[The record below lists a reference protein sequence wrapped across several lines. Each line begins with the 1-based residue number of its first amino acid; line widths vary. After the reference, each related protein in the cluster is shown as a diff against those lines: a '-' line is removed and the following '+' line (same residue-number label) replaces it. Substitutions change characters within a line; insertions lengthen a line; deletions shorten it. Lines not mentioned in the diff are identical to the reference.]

1 MAVVRWAISVGA
13 LLVLISL
20 TPFEAVSAATLVL
33 KDGTVIQGDIRTLRD
48 DVYTV
53 NTQSLGTVRVPKDNV
68 RTIDYREASAVGSSV
83 GSFGATHLDPSTGSA
98 PGSSGQSPV
107 DSSARSTSGS
117 SQRSLRDAA
126 PSVPLDLQGM
136 QARMIE
142 NPNLLAMIQAL
153 QSDPEVQ
160 AVLADPE
167 IISALAA
174 GNYAL
179 LMNNPKIVA
188 LTSNGSIR
196 EIIEDAQ

>member
-1 MAVVRWAISVGA
+1 V
-13 LLVLISL
+13 
-20 TPFEAVSAATLVL
+20 
-33 KDGTVIQGDIRTLRD
+33 
-48 DVYTV
+48 
-53 NTQSLGTVRVPKDNV
+53 
-68 RTIDYREASAVGSSV
+68 
-83 GSFGATHLDPSTGSA
+83 
-98 PGSSGQSPV
+98 
-107 DSSARSTSGS
+107 
-117 SQRSLRDAA
+117 RDAA
-126 PSVPLDLQGM
+126 PPVPLDLQGM

-142 NPNLLAMIQAL
+142 NPNLLAMIRAL